1 MEVVGQKIPD
11 AWIRNPHNYDALYYR
26 SEGVFFNNY
35 SRDALLINTPNV
47 EITNAEPITC
57 NVDKKPCLL
66 YGFDVDFMYEDFGY
80 TWYRNGCVYL
90 KEGPGNNI
98 YAIKDSRKKEDLDKY
113 FCFNGKDL
121 DQESFVQSLRNLVTE
136 YNNLKS

>member
-1 MEVVGQKIPD
+1 MDNSAGNRFAD
-11 AWIRNPHNYDALYYR
+11 
-26 SEGVFFNNY
+26 GY
-35 SRDALLINTPNV
+35 SRISTQ
-47 EITNAEPITC
+47 
-57 NVDKKPCLL
+57 
-66 YGFDVDFMYEDFGY
+66 
-80 TWYRNGCVYL
+80 
-90 KEGPGNNI
+90 KERAIWVNI